1 MINHAADLEKLIVF
15 NPALSYTYSMKEIL
29 SLVNL
34 KYFCDAVRLGG
45 LSAAAKANFVT
56 QSAISQGILKLE
68 KSLGISLLA
77 HHPNRLR
84 LTSQGEAIFNDSMEL
99 LKKIT
104 DFQNNLTQD
113 GLSLGELE
121 FACTHSFALAVIP
134 PYLKRFRE
142 EYPEVKVNFHL
153 GNDQNIIQMVKEGT
167 VDFGILPLEICQ
179 DGQCQPYGEDL
190 VRFHKRLIYQ
200 GSFGLYTSF
209 NQKNGD
215 FILPPSD
222 SKETLLLNEAYAKK
236 YGVALSSVIE
246 VGSWEIIAELVAEGL
261 GIGYLP
267 DYIAKQKPLLR
278 PYDLQLEAQQYRIS
292 AISPKGMTLR
302 PSTNLFLSYFI

>member
-1 MINHAADLEKLIVF
+1 
-15 NPALSYTYSMKEIL
+15 MKEIL

-68 KSLGISLLA
+68 KSLGVSLLA

-84 LTSQGEAIFNDSMEL
+84 LTSQGEAIFNDSTEL

-104 DFQNNLTQD
+104 EFQKNLIREE
-113 GLSLGELE
+113 LALGHLE

-134 PYLKRFRE
+134 PFLKRFRE
-142 EYPEVKVNFHL
+142 EHPEVKVNFHL
-153 GNDQNIIQMVKEGT
+153 GNDDHIIQMVKEGI

-179 DGQCQPYGEDL
+179 HGQCQPYGEDL
-190 VRFHKRLIYQ
+190 VRFDKRLVYQ

-215 FILPPSD
+215 FILPPSG
-222 SKETLLLNEAYAKK
+222 SKESLLLNEAYMKK
-236 YGVALSSVIE
+236 YGRSLDPIIE

-267 DYIAKQKPLLR
+267 DYIAKQSPFLR
-278 PYDLQLEAQQYRIS
+278 PYDLQLEQQQYRIS

-302 PSTNLFLSYFI
+302 PSTNLFLSYFV